1 MTDLLTIRRG
11 RQPAEVLLASLK
23 PEDKNGASSL
33 RAGENLVRAAKDA
46 RLSIDDYLRLA
57 VDVTKGTFAE
67 VAKAN
72 KLDGYEVALAYLDL
86 PVRENISEGVLLQA
100 AAETFTTYPGTRAL
114 FPPVIDNILQW
125 KYRQDQ
131 IENVAA
137 LVSQSRTINGNEMIT
152 TVVDDKANDY
162 QQTGV
167 IAEGAEIPVRSL
179 RTSEFGVKF
188 YKFGGG
194 IEFTYEFERRASLD
208 LITPY
213 AARMQR
219 EVEIGQTAIA
229 TAMLINGDGTAA
241 HGAAPVVNASDLAET
256 FPTAGQP
263 VTSAGRIN
271 WEVFLKWMV
280 SMAQKGTPM
289 DTIVGNWDMYLEWLR
304 MFATPT
310 ANAGVPQIELLQKAG
325 VQVAIDNPRLP
336 LNMKFA
342 LSSTAPAGKLIGF
355 IKAETLEELIE
366 NGSDIEES
374 TRAITNQR
382 VRYVKT
388 TNRGYRMVFG
398 DTRSVLNLDAS

>member
-1 MTDLLTIRRG
+1 MTDLLAIRAARK
-11 RQPAEVLLASLK
+11 PAEVLLAGLK
-23 PEDKNGASSL
+23 PDDKNASTSL
-33 RAGENLVRAAKDA
+33 RAGENLIRQAKEA

-57 VDVTKGTFAE
+57 VDPNEGQFKGS
-67 VAKAN
+67 KM
-72 KLDGYEVALAYLDL
+72 DGYECALAYLDL
-86 PVRENISEGVLLQA
+86 PVRDDFSSGVLLQA
-100 AAETFTTYPGTRAL
+100 AAETFNTFPGSRAL

-137 LVSQSRTINGNEMIT
+137 LVSQSRTINGNEMISY
-152 TVVDDKANDY
+152 VVDDKASDY

-179 RTSEFGVKF
+179 RMSEKGVKF

-208 LITPY
+208 IITPY

-229 TAMLINGDGTAA
+229 TALLLNGDGVS
-241 HGAAPVVNASDLAET
+241 GAAPTVNATALAAEY
-256 FPTAGQP
+256 P
-263 VTSAGRIN
+263 VSGRPVPAAGRMN
-271 WEVFLKWMV
+271 WEIVLKWLV
-280 SMAQKGTPM
+280 TQAQKGTPI
-289 DTIVGNWDMYLEWLR
+289 DTVVGNWDMYLEWIR
-304 MFATPT
+304 MFATPSLG
-310 ANAGVPQIELLQKAG
+310 AGKTQMEVLADAG
-325 VQVAIDNPRLP
+325 VQVARENPRLP
-336 LNMKFA
+336 LNMNFA
-342 LSSTAPAGKLIGF
+342 LSSTAPAAKLIGF
-355 IKAETLEELIE
+355 IKAETIEELVE

-388 TNRGYRMVFG
+388 TNRGYRLVFG
-398 DTRSVLNLDAS
+398 DTRSVLNLDG